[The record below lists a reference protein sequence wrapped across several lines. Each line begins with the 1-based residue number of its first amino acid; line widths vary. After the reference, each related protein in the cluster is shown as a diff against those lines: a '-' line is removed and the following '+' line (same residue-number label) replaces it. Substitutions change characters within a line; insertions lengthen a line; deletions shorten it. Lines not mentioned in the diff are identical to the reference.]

1 MLQTE
6 FLKSPDAEFTVK
18 IKTIM
23 IIYNNYKF

>member
-1 MLQTE
+1 MLKTV
-6 FLKSPDAEFTVK
+6 FLKNPNAEFTVK